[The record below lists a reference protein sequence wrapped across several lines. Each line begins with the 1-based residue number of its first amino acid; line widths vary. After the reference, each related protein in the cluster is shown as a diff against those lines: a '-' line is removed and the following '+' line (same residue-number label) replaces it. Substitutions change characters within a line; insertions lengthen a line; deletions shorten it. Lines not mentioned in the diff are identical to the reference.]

1 MRRMQKLTSIVLIA
15 ITMSTAITTFAGNEQ
30 RVGQAGATQLQINP
44 FARSTGMASA
54 NSASVHGLEA
64 SFLNVAGLAFTESTE
79 LIFSRTNWLSM
90 GGVNNGVA
98 NINAF
103 GFTQKV
109 GESGVLGVSVMSMG
123 FGDIEIT
130 TVSLPEGGSGTFS
143 PTLSNIGI
151 SYAQE
156 FSNSIYGGFTLRG
169 ITESISNISA
179 QGMCFDAGIQYVTGA
194 KDNFQFG
201 VSLNN
206 IGPRL
211 LFEGDG
217 ISFRGNAE
225 EGDYNLT
232 VEQRTDDFEMPSLLN
247 IGMAYDL
254 PFLSEIHRV
263 SGSFNFTSN
272 SFQKDQF
279 RLGVEYA
286 FNEMF
291 MIRTGYIYEE
301 GVNNPSTR
309 TTALRGPCGGITL
322 EVPIAG
328 ETTFGL
334 DYSYQHTDP
343 FYGNH
348 RIGVRIDL

>member
-1 MRRMQKLTSIVLIA
+1 MKRMQKLTTIVLMA
-15 ITMSTAITTFAGNEQ
+15 CGMSAALSTFAGNEQ

-44 FARSTGMASA
+44 FARSTGMGSA
-54 NSASVHGLEA
+54 NIASVRGLEA
-64 SFLNVAGLAFTESTE
+64 TFSNVAGLAFTDNTE

-90 GGVNNGVA
+90 GGVDNGVA

-103 GFTQKV
+103 GFSQKV

-123 FGDIEIT
+123 FGDIDIT
-130 TVSLPEGGSGTFS
+130 TVNLPDGGVGTFS

-151 SYAQE
+151 SYAKE

-169 ITESISNISA
+169 ITESISNVSS

-194 KDNFQFG
+194 NDNFQFG

-206 IGPRL
+206 IGPRM

-225 EGDYNLT
+225 DGDYSLT
-232 VEQRTDDFEMPSLLN
+232 VEHRTEDFEMPSLLN
-247 IGMAYDL
+247 IGMAYDVAFL
-254 PFLSEIHRV
+254 PENHRLS
-263 SGSFNFTSN
+263 GAFNFTSN

-279 RLGVEYA
+279 RLGMEYA
-286 FNEMF
+286 FKEMF
-291 MIRTGYIYEE
+291 MVRTGYVYEE
-301 GVNNPSTR
+301 GLMDPSTR
-309 TTALRGPCGGITL
+309 TTALRGPSAGITL
-322 EVPIAG
+322 EVPISG

-343 FYGNH
+343 FHGNH